1 MIPVQNEIYRHFKGK
16 LYQIVCMAQ
25 HSETGEKMVV
35 YRALYGTND
44 IYVRPLDMFTEKLDT
59 TKYPQAGQIYRFEKV
74 TEPDS
79 CLETMQNGRIE
90 GCNQSE
96 EIDKQPEERC
106 NQSEEKDK
114 QPEEKCSQ
122 SEDLKEA
129 QCGITDTEDRLS
141 DTAMLNSTGMEEEAD
156 QVDPLIL
163 EFLDADTLVQKNNI
177 LTALHHRI
185 TDAMIDTLAAAM
197 DIVVEEGDI
206 EERYYQLKNCLGMK
220 EKFEIKRP

>member
-44 IYVRPLDMFTEKLDT
+44 IYVRPLDMFTEKLDI

-79 CLETMQNGRIE
+79 CLETM
-90 GCNQSE
+90 
-96 EIDKQPEERC
+96 P
-106 NQSEEKDK
+106 
-114 QPEEKCSQ
+114 
-122 SEDLKEA
+122 
-129 QCGITDTEDRLS
+129 
-141 DTAMLNSTGMEEEAD
+141 NSTGMEEEAG